1 MKRMRTPSSFSSG
14 VSPAMRSA
22 NMRMRPETSSS
33 ERDQFSVEN
42 E

>member
-1 MKRMRTPSSFSSG
+1 MRTPSSSSSG
-14 VSPAMRSA
+14 VSPRIRSENIA
-22 NMRMRPETSSS
+22 ISPATSSA

>member
-1 MKRMRTPSSFSSG
+1 MKRIRTPSSSSSG
-14 VSPAMRSA
+14 VSPRIRSENIA
-22 NMRMRPETSSS
+22 ISAATSSS